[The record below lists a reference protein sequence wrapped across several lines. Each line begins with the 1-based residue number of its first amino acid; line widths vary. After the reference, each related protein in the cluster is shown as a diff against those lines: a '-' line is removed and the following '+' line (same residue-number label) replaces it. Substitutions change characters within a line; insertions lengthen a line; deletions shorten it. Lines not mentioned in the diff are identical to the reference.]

1 VLFKHKH
8 QDTTDD
14 PAIGNPAPPPGVAID
29 GVVLHYEPSQTRRTR
44 ARLLVGVK
52 FEDGQTAEFTQE
64 IVDFYQPPAHSTQ
77 AQELESLSGGSSA
90 SDADQVLSQ
99 VPAFA
104 RSLVRGA
111 VEQNE
116 VPVIPLSIYEGAILP
131 VRYDP
136 SNRTKLAIDEAALHE
151 RAFEAHI
158 KSEQAQRANAW
169 DKLNQGHTGA
179 S

>member
-8 QDTTDD
+8 QDTSADE
-14 PAIGNPAPPPGVAID
+14 GVSVPAPPPGVAID
-29 GVVLHYEPSQTRRTR
+29 GVVLHYEPSPTHRTR

-52 FEDGQTAEFTQE
+52 FEDGQTAEFTEE
-64 IVDFYQPPAHSTQ
+64 ITDFYQPPAHSPQ
-77 AQELESLSGGSSA
+77 AQQLEALSGGSSA

-104 RSLVRGA
+104 RGLVRGA

-116 VPVIPLSIYEGAILP
+116 VPVIPLSVYEGAILP

-136 SNRTKLAIDEAALHE
+136 SDRTKLAIDEAAMHE

-169 DKLNQGHTGA
+169 DKLNQGHTGG